1 MTASDAREIAAHF
14 PPGFLWGVSTSAYQ
28 IEGALDADGRGRS
41 IWETFAERPG
51 AIERGEDASV
61 ACDHYHRYRED
72 LALIRD
78 LGVGSYRFSIAWPRI
93 QPTGSGPVNRAGLA
107 FYERLVD
114 GLLEAGI
121 RPFPT
126 LYHWDLPQAL
136 EDKGGWAAR
145 DTAAHF
151 ADYTALVMQA
161 LGDRV
166 AQWSLFN
173 EPSIFTTRGYLL
185 GRYAPGRQSL
195 PDYLKAVHVV
205 TMAHADGFRAAKAVR
220 PDAKVGSVFA
230 MAPCEPATDAPADRA
245 ATAYADAVFNHLSA
259 GPLMTGRYPQP
270 FLDSIPLKA
279 LAMLPGDT
287 ERMRV
292 PLDFIGVNTY
302 YRLVV
307 SGGGD
312 SRPDL
317 PYFLFDILS
326 DQRTTGGH
334 ADFSRPDPTAV
345 RIENAFGRS
354 EGKRTAMGWEIW
366 PRALHDVLLSIT
378 GLYGPIPIEVCESG
392 CAFDE
397 SPGDDGVVHDDA
409 RRAYHAAHI
418 AAVADAM
425 KAGAN
430 VMSYH
435 VWSLYDNFEWA
446 SGYRPRFGIVHVDYV
461 TQRRTLK
468 DSARWYREV
477 CHAARLR
484 AGAASLAER

>member
-1 MTASDAREIAAHF
+1 MPSSARDLAALF
-14 PPGFLWGVSTSAYQ
+14 PAGFLWGVATSAYQ
-28 IEGALDADGRGRS
+28 IEGALDADGRGPS
-41 IWETFAERPG
+41 IWESFAEHPG
-51 AIERGEDASV
+51 AIERGEDAAV
-61 ACDHYHRYRED
+61 ACDHYHRWRSD
-72 LALIRD
+72 LALVRD
-78 LGVGSYRFSIAWPRI
+78 LGVTSYRFSIAWPRI
-93 QPTGSGPVNRAGLA
+93 QPTGEGAVNRAGLA
-107 FYERLVD
+107 FYDRLVD
-114 GLLEAGI
+114 GLLDAGI

-126 LYHWDLPQAL
+126 LYHWDLPQTL
-136 EDKGGWAAR
+136 EDHGGWASR
-145 DTAAHF
+145 DTAARF
-151 ADYTALVMQA
+151 ADYTVLVMQA

-166 AQWSLFN
+166 KHWALIN
-173 EPSIFTTRGYLL
+173 EPSIFTSRGYLL

-195 PDYLKAVHVV
+195 GDYLRAVHVV
-205 TMAHADGFRAAKAVR
+205 TMAHADGFRAAKSVW

-230 MAPCEPATDAPADRA
+230 MAPCEPATNSEADRA
-245 ATAYADAVFNHLSA
+245 ATAYADAVFNDLFLS
-259 GPLMTGRYPQP
+259 PLMRGRYPQP
-270 FLDSIPLKA
+270 FLDSIPLQV
-279 LAMLPGDT
+279 LAMLPGDI

-334 ADFSRPDPTAV
+334 ADFSRPDPTAM

-366 PRALHDVLLSIT
+366 PRALYDVLLSVT
-378 GLYGPIPIEVCESG
+378 RQYGPIPVEICESG

-397 SPGDDGVVHDDA
+397 VPGDDGMVHDGA
-409 RRAYHAAHI
+409 RIAYHGAHI

-425 KAGAN
+425 RDGAN
-430 VMSYH
+430 VRSYH
-435 VWSLYDNFEWA
+435 AWSLYDNFEWA
-446 SGYRPRFGIVHVDYV
+446 SGYRPRFGLVHVDYT

-468 DSARWYREV
+468 DSARWYREL
-477 CHAARLR
+477 CRAARGHPSA
-484 AGAASLAER
+484 AGVYGS